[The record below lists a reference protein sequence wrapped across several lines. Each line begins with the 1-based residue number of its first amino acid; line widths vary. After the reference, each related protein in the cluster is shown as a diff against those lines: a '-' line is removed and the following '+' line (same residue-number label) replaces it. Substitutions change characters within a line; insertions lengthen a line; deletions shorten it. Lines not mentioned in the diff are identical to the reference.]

1 MFDLFRS
8 RAKAV
13 RYLLGALLMLVAVSM
28 VVTLIPGFGTIGGQ
42 QDQIVAEIGK
52 QVLTTRDVQQR
63 INMAQR
69 AQSVPREMLPAL
81 VPQFIDSMI
90 IEQVMAYEAQRLG
103 LHVTPEELARGL
115 QVLVPQLFQGG
126 QFVGKEA
133 YASLLAQQN
142 MTIPEFEANVRSEMM
157 VSKLQDL
164 VAQGVVVSPEE
175 IEAEYKSRNEKVKL
189 SYVEISPER
198 YRSEVYVSPAEIREH
213 YETRKAQYR
222 IPEKRSFDLVVVSEE
237 KVAQTITIPEAELRQ
252 AYDANKDQY
261 RTPERV
267 RVRHILLKTTDVPQ
281 DQVPQ
286 IKAKAEE
293 LLKQLKGGAD
303 FAALATK
310 NSQDPGSAT
319 RGGDLGWIV
328 RGQTVANFETA
339 AFSLKPNEL
348 SGVITTEYG
357 FHIIQVLEKQDAR
370 LRPFAEVKDQLAQE
384 RKRQRVFDTMQRL
397 ADQSRDR
404 LMKNPAA
411 AQQIAQE
418 LGVTYLHVEKA
429 GAGDP
434 VPEAGGNPDFEDAIR
449 ALPKGGVTPVFE
461 APGNK
466 LAVAA
471 VTDIIPA
478 REAELSEVQNE
489 IRGELVSQK
498 LVVLVGQK
506 AQEAAQKVK
515 ELNGDLRKLAQSMGL
530 QVKTTQEFTRTGA
543 ADGIGSAAAVYQAFD
558 QPVGS
563 IVGPVTVEDKRFI
576 CKVESKTP
584 ADVSKLA
591 ESRDELIAEIRMR
604 KARERT
610 ELFQDSLRTAL
621 IRSGKIKIHQD
632 VINRLLD
639 GYRS

>member
-13 RYLLGALLMLVAVSM
+13 RYLLGALLMLVAISM
-28 VVTLIPGFGTIGGQ
+28 VVTLIPGFGTIGTRQ
-42 QDQIVAEIGK
+42 EQIVAEIGER
-52 QVLTTRDVQQR
+52 VLTARDVQQR

-90 IEQVMAYEAQRLG
+90 LEQVMAYEAQRLG
-103 LHVTPEELARGL
+103 LNVTPDELARGL

-164 VAQGVVVSPEE
+164 VAQSVVVTPAE

-189 SYVEISPER
+189 SYVEINPER
-198 YRSEVYVSPAEIREH
+198 YRSEVFVSPAEIRQY

-222 IPEKRSFDLVVVSEE
+222 IPEKRSIDLVVVSEE
-237 KVAQTITIPEAELRQ
+237 KIAKTITIPEPELRQ
-252 AYDANKDQY
+252 AYEANKDQY

-267 RVRHILLKTTDVPQ
+267 RVRHILLKTTDVPK

-293 LLKQLKGGAD
+293 LLKQLKAGAD

-310 NSQDPGSAT
+310 NSEDPGSAT

-328 RGQTVANFETA
+328 RGQTVPNFEST

-348 SGVITTEYG
+348 SDVITTEYG
-357 FHIIQVLEKQDAR
+357 FHIIQVLEKENAR
-370 LRPFAEVKDQLAQE
+370 LRPFEEVKEQLAQE
-384 RKRQRVFDTMQRL
+384 RKKQRVFETMQRL
-397 ADQSRDR
+397 ADESRDR
-404 LMKNPAA
+404 LLKSPGA

-418 LGVTYLHVEKA
+418 LGVTYVHVEKA
-429 GAGDP
+429 GAGDQI
-434 VPEAGGNPDFEDAIR
+434 PEVGVNPDFEDTIR
-449 ALPKGGVTPVFE
+449 ALAKGGVTPVFE

-466 LAVAA
+466 LAVAT
-471 VTDIIPA
+471 VTEIFPA
-478 REAELSEVQNE
+478 RDAELSEVENQ
-489 IRGELVSQK
+489 IRAELVSQK
-498 LVVLVGQK
+498 LVVLVTQK
-506 AQEAAQKVK
+506 AQEAANKAK
-515 ELNGDLRKLAQSMGL
+515 EFNGDLRKLAQALGL

-543 ADGIGSAAAVYQAFD
+543 ADGIGSAAAVYQAFE

-563 IVGPVTVEDKRFI
+563 IFGPVTVEDKRFI

-584 ADVSKLA
+584 ADMSKLA
-591 ESRDELIAEIRMR
+591 ESRE
-604 KARERT
+604 
-610 ELFQDSLRTAL
+610 
-621 IRSGKIKIHQD
+621 
-632 VINRLLD
+632 
-639 GYRS
+639 